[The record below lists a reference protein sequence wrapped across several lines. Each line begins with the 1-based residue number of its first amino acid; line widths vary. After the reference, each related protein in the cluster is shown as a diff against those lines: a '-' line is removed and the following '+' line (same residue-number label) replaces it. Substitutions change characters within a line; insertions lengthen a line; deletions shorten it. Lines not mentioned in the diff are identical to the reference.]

1 MKSTQFKLIILFI
14 TSILLSSCAS
24 AMKSPDLMAL
34 ESSGDRMITYNAFL
48 TFEVKDIDST
58 RLDIINKCKQSN
70 GFITRETNDYLV
82 IRIPVSDFE
91 VFVNKIKENHKLSKS
106 EIRGEDITDSYNDIN
121 LQLDSKIKLR
131 DKYTLL
137 LAKAEKVEDMI
148 SLEKELERINLEI
161 QRLEG
166 LKLSAET
173 RVKYITINITIKKKI
188 TPGPLGWIFYIGYK
202 SIEWLFVW
210 K

>member
-1 MKSTQFKLIILFI
+1 MKSTQVKIIIIFI
-14 TSILLSSCAS
+14 TSLVLSSCAS

-48 TFEVKDIDST
+48 TFEVKDIDTT
-58 RLDIINKCKQSN
+58 RLDIIDKCKQTN

-91 VFVNKIKENHKLSKS
+91 LFVNKIKENHKLSKS

-131 DKYTLL
+131 DRYTLL

-161 QRLEG
+161 QKLEG
-166 LKLSAET
+166 LKFSAEA

-202 SIEWLFVW
+202 SIEWLFIW

>member
-1 MKSTQFKLIILFI
+1 MKNKYFLVIYTLMIVS
-14 TSILLSSCAS
+14 LLGSCAT
-24 AMKSPDLMAL
+24 AMKVPNKMAL

-48 TFEVKDIDST
+48 TFEVKDVDLTRID
-58 RLDIINKCKQSN
+58 IMEKCKQTN

-91 VFVNKIKENHKLSKS
+91 LFMNKLKEIKKISES
-106 EIRGEDITDSYNDIN
+106 EIHGEDITDSYNDIN
-121 LQLDSKIKLR
+121 LQLDSKLKLR
-131 DKYTLL
+131 EKYTNLL
-137 LAKAEKVEDMI
+137 SKADKVEDMI

-173 RVKYITINITIKKKI
+173 RVKYITLNISIKKKI
-188 TPGPLGWIFYIGYK
+188 TPGPIGWIFYIGYK
-202 SIEWLFVW
+202 TIEWLFVW